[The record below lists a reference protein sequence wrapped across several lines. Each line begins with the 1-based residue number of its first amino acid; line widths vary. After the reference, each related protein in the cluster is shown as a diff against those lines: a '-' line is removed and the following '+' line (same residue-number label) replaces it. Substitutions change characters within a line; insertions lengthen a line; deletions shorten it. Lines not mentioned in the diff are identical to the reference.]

1 MKPALFLPV
10 ILLYAASLHAQY
22 TPPHQNANQ
31 SFGVAGMEGLG
42 TSSNPI
48 DQKLT
53 AEAQKLAAAEL
64 EHAVSRCPI
73 AMEARQG
80 GRLHILRAQK
90 DEKTSSQPFMS
101 PSLTLHNP
109 QDQRIVSAS
118 VTALGSGPNK
128 GTTLLQARERKHDD
142 DDSPGEFLYR
152 VPNPD
157 SSPRPLL
164 TRTLTVQFA
173 SGDNNTVSGDLYLP
187 GFVLLDSI
195 TLNAVTFADGSTQ
208 SFASNSGCRATPSP
222 LMLVGMAK

>member
-1 MKPALFLPV
+1 MKPAALLPV
-10 ILLYAASLHAQY
+10 ILLVTTGLHAQY
-22 TPPHQNANQ
+22 TPPNQSANQ
-31 SFGVAGMEGLG
+31 SFSPAGMEGLG
-42 TSSNPI
+42 PGGKSTIQTP
-48 DQKLT
+48 
-53 AEAQKLAAAEL
+53 AADF
-64 EHAVSRCPI
+64 EHSVSRCPI

-80 GRLHILRAQK
+80 GGLHVLRAQK

-128 GTTLLQARERKHDD
+128 GTTLLQARERKHNDD
-142 DDSPGEFLYR
+142 DRPGEFLYR

-164 TRTLTVQFA
+164 TRTLTLQFA

-222 LMLVGMAK
+222 LMLVGAAR